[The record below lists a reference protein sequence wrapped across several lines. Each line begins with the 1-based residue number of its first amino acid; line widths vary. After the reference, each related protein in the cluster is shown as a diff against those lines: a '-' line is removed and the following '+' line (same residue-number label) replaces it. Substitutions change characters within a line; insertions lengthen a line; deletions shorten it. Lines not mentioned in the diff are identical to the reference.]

1 MKWSDRACQAE
12 RYGYKYHNRPF
23 AMKLIAP
30 DPDMRVA
37 MPYEYSAKPLL
48 TPTEAL
54 FHACLQQITQQR
66 CHIQIKPRLADV
78 FQHEKTNGA
87 FQMISQK
94 HVDFLICRNDDWMPM
109 LGIELDDAS
118 HERAETKKRDMFVN
132 LLFASTGVP
141 LLRLPVQELGQLE
154 RLVEELTKAWNHRW
168 KTLEMGSLP

>member
-1 MKWSDRACQAE
+1 
-12 RYGYKYHNRPF
+12 
-23 AMKLIAP
+23 MKLIAP

-37 MPYEYSAKPLL
+37 MPYEYAAKPLL
-48 TPTEAL
+48 TPTEAQ

-94 HVDFLICRNDDWMPM
+94 HVDFLICRHDDWMPM

-154 RLVEELTKAWNHRW
+154 RLVEELTKAWNRRW
-168 KTLEMGSLP
+168 KTLEMG